1 MHGIGYQLTVDS
13 ISHYS
18 STLFTGPWLLLYP
31 GSVSMPNVTSTM
43 TFADPLFFFFEEE
56 IACCENSCN
65 MHYNGL
71 LESLKDVIVLAGL
84 RKIGTALRSLM
95 IK

>member
-43 TFADPLFFFFEEE
+43 TFADPLFFF
-56 IACCENSCN
+56 
-65 MHYNGL
+65 
-71 LESLKDVIVLAGL
+71 L
-84 RKIGTALRSLM
+84 RKRLPVVKIHATCITMDYWKALRMSSYLPDCE
-95 IK
+95 KSGLHYAV